1 MERYN
6 RWYRFVR
13 RTIGHL
19 GRCKIKTDFITFFF
33 PGKPLEKVYTC
44 TLASNTSHPTTASN
58 NIQTVQQQRNNS
70 LITSNISTSGAG
82 QTLSTANAINTARL
96 ASASNGGL
104 INKPTVSWNIYIPN
118 LTCKSKKKYEKN
130 YIFFI
135 FFPKQGHGCPTLR
148 ETTTF
153 LFVNCFL

>member
-1 MERYN
+1 MN
-6 RWYRFVR
+6 
-13 RTIGHL
+13 IIKDQHICHL
-19 GRCKIKTDFITFFF
+19 DRCRIKTDFFTFFF

-104 INKPTVSWNIYIPN
+104 INKPTVSWNIYVPNITQSN
-118 LTCKSKKKYEKN
+118 LTCISKKKIREKLH
-130 YIFFI
+130 IFYI

-148 ETTTF
+148 EITIF